1 VGELASGLAA
11 AGVLAGDRVALM
23 VPPSAELTAV
33 AFACWRAGAVVVI
46 ADAGLGAV
54 GLARALRGAAPDHV
68 IGVARGLALA
78 RLLGIPG
85 GRIVA
90 GSAGRVLRRVL
101 GARRL
106 LDVAQAG
113 RDLVPPP
120 AVGAGAEAAVLFT
133 SGATGPAKGVVY
145 RHGQLQAQLEALRD
159 AYGLTADDR
168 LVAAFP
174 PFALYG
180 PALGIASSVPAGR
193 TPGELTA
200 AALADA
206 AAAVDATVVFA
217 SPAALRSVV
226 ATAHGLTT
234 ARRAALGKIRL
245 VVSAGAPV
253 PAALLHALGDV
264 LPDADFHTPYGMTEV
279 LPVTDVSLT
288 EIDAAGPGNGVC
300 VGRPLPGVRVAL
312 RPLSPL
318 GIPDGPL
325 TDTIEVTGEICVSAA
340 HTKDRY
346 DQLWATEHE
355 SSRDPGWHHTG
366 DVGHLDDKGMLWIE
380 GRLGHVIATVA
391 GPVTPV
397 GIEQR
402 VAAVEGAEA
411 AAVVGVGPRG
421 TQQVVVVVT
430 SRGPAR
436 PGSPRLAPEPLTA
449 AVRAVADVTV
459 AAVLQT
465 DTLPVDI
472 RHASKIDRSR
482 VAAWAERVLAGERA
496 GRRP

>member
-1 VGELASGLAA
+1 
-11 AGVLAGDRVALM
+11 
-23 VPPSAELTAV
+23 
-33 AFACWRAGAVVVI
+33 VVVL

-85 GRIVA
+85 RRIVA
-90 GSAGRVLRRVL
+90 GRTGRVLRRLL

-106 LDVAQAG
+106 IDVAQAG
-113 RDLVPPP
+113 RDGVAPP

-145 RHGQLQAQLEALRD
+145 RHGQLQAQLEAVRA
-159 AYGLTADDR
+159 AYGLRADDR

-180 PALGIASSVPAGR
+180 PALGVASSVPAAR
-193 TPGELTA
+193 TPADLTA

-217 SPAALRSVV
+217 SPAALRAVV
-226 ATAHGLTT
+226 ATAPGLT
-234 ARRAALGKIRL
+234 RCHRAALGKIRL

-253 PAALLHALGDV
+253 PAALLHAVGDI
-264 LPDADFHTPYGMTEV
+264 LPCADFHTPYGMTEV
-279 LPVTDVSLT
+279 LPVTDISLA

-300 VGRPLPGVRVAL
+300 VGRPLPGVTVQL
-312 RPLSPL
+312 RALSPL
-318 GIPDGPL
+318 GLPDGPL
-325 TDTIEVTGEICVSAA
+325 TDACGVTGEVCVRAA
-340 HTKDRY
+340 HLKDRY

-355 SSRDPGWHHTG
+355 SSRDPGWHRTG
-366 DVGHLDDKGMLWIE
+366 DVGHVDDEGRLWIE
-380 GRLGHVIATVA
+380 GRLGHVIATAA

-397 GIEQR
+397 GVEQR
-402 VAAVEGAEA
+402 VEAIDGADA

-421 TQQVVVVVT
+421 TQQVVVAVM
-430 SRGPAR
+430 SHEPAR
-436 PGSPRLAPEPLTA
+436 PGSPRLAPEALTA
-449 AVRAVADVTV
+449 AVRAVAGVTV

-472 RHASKIDRSR
+472 RHASKIDRRR
-482 VAAWAERVLAGERA
+482 VAEWSERVLAGLRT